1 VRVAVLVVWLGL
13 VILLMPAGTAAAQ
26 TPITDREYAIEL
38 YEGVA
43 IGDSVQT
50 GMGGAGA
57 ARILGSA
64 GALINPAA
72 PAVRKT
78 TDNDRWSWD
87 YHFDLLTG
95 QFSTDYDNNGV
106 VGDDSRGAQLVTLG
120 LAFRYGK
127 WAIAATVTGQSAPLD
142 GAAQELDA
150 TTSRVRLVL
159 ARFFPSWD
167 LAVGIGT
174 QTIYFTLEPE
184 VGDPLFTVT
193 GNAGVAGLTWL
204 PRGQSFRVALASD
217 SRILG
222 AKTDVEN
229 CMPENCEGF
238 ILPKEIES
246 PGRVIAGLSYRWAA
260 SPWNQQVKP
269 KFRDERAVTLSTD
282 VVFAGSTT
290 RGHGLEAFGMMQLQ
304 PVGQSITISPRAGVE
319 VEAIPGRLRFRGGS
333 YWEPG
338 RYEGVGGRIHGTFGF
353 EVRWLEFKLW
363 GLRRGRLGATFD
375 LASRYRNLGLSVGFW
390 Q

>member
-1 VRVAVLVVWLGL
+1 MRVVVLVVPL
-13 VILLMPAGTAAAQ
+13 VSAGTAAAQ

-78 TDNDRWSWD
+78 TDNDSWSWD
-87 YHFDLLTG
+87 YHLDALSG
-95 QFSTDYDNNGV
+95 KFSSDYDNNGIV
-106 VGDDSRGAQLVTLG
+106 VDEGSGAQLATIG
-120 LAFRYGK
+120 LALRFGK
-127 WAIAATVTGQSAPLD
+127 WAGALTITIQNAPLE
-142 GAAQELDA
+142 GAAQELNA
-150 TTSRVRLVL
+150 TTTRVRFVI
-159 ARFFPSWD
+159 ARFIESWD
-167 LAVGIGT
+167 LSIGLGTQAVRFALDPAVG
-174 QTIYFTLEPE
+174 PE
-184 VGDPLFTVT
+184 LFGVT
-193 GNAGVAGLTWL
+193 GNGGLLGVTWL
-204 PRGQSFRVALASD
+204 PRGQNYRVAVASD

-222 AKTDVEN
+222 ATIESEN
-229 CMPENCEGF
+229 CDPNNCQGF
-238 ILPKEIES
+238 ILPQEIES
-246 PGRVIAGLSYRWAA
+246 PGRVVAGLSYRWAS
-260 SPWNQQVKP
+260 SPWNQQVTS

-304 PVGQSITISPRAGVE
+304 PVGQSITFSPRAGVE
-319 VEAIPGRLRFRGGS
+319 VEAVPGRLRFRGGS

-338 RYEGVGGRIHGTFGF
+338 RYDGVGGRLHGTFGF

-363 GLRRGRLGATFD
+363 GLRRGRLGATVD
-375 LASRYRNLGLSVGFW
+375 IASRYRNLGLSVGFW